1 MLTWIREK
9 FGKVMIGGIIGL
21 IAFVFVVSG
30 VFNPKS
36 TRGLHEG
43 AVAGTVN
50 GDPISIADF
59 NRELGRRI
67 EYFKAMT
74 GGKLTDEQIQ
84 AFHLRDGVFQELA
97 RRKLMSQEAARRKMV
112 ASDDEVRD
120 KIREIP
126 AFQKDG
132 HFDVV
137 NYKQVL
143 GSNNYTPSSF
153 ERMMQDDLSLQQWE
167 GFFKNRLHVSEGE
180 LRKQFATTHDKRE
193 IKYVLLSHDAG
204 AKAVAITPEEIEK
217 FLKDPAKLNLVKA
230 RFDAKKDTEYKGKAF
245 EAVQADLARE
255 TLRGQKVDEISKIN
269 EKMAEQVLPLM
280 GADAASDAKVNAVLK
295 SLGLSVKTGA
305 MISRLSP
312 QIPQVGEVKE
322 LLKDAFQKQSPIAIA
337 QGGKAKRYA
346 TAGSILIAVVTRVEA
361 PDFSKFEAERET
373 LFKQTASA
381 KERAVFEGWV
391 KKLVEKA
398 KIDTNPSV
406 MKNEEG

>member
-9 FGKVMIGGIIGL
+9 FGKIVIGSIIGF
-21 IAFVFVVSG
+21 IAFVFVFSG

-50 GDPISIADF
+50 GDSISISDF
-59 NRELGRRI
+59 NRELNRRV

-97 RRKLMSQEAARRKMV
+97 RRKIMGQEAVRRKMIP
-112 ASDDEVRD
+112 SDDEIMDR
-120 KIREIP
+120 IREIP

-137 NYKQVL
+137 AYKQVL
-143 GSNNYTPSSF
+143 ASNNYTPSSF
-153 ERMMQDDLSLQQWE
+153 ERMMREDLSLQQWE
-167 GFFKNRLHVSEGE
+167 GFFKARLHVSEGE
-180 LRKQFATTHDKRE
+180 LRKSFATSRDKRE
-193 IKYVLLSHDAG
+193 IKYVLLNHDAG
-204 AKAVAITPEEIEK
+204 AKALVIAPDEIEK
-217 FLKDPAKLNLVKA
+217 FLKDPAKLNLVKS
-230 RFDAKKDTEYKGKAF
+230 RFDSKKDTEFKGKAF
-245 EAVQADLARE
+245 DTVKETLARE
-255 TLRGQKVDEISKIN
+255 VLRSQKVDEISKIN

-280 GADAASDAKVNAVLK
+280 GLDAASDAKVNAVLK
-295 SLGLSVKTGA
+295 PLGVLVKTGV
-305 MISRLSP
+305 MISRQAP

-322 LLKDAFQKQSPIAIA
+322 LVKDAFLKQSPIAVA
-337 QGGKAKRYA
+337 QGGKAKRYSA
-346 TAGSILIAVVTRVEA
+346 AGSIIIAVVTRAEA
-361 PDFSKFEAERET
+361 PDFSKFDAERET
-373 LFKQTASA
+373 LFKQVASA

-406 MKNEEG
+406 MRNEG